1 MRRNTALFAA
11 ALWTS
16 AGVASAQEA
25 DTPSSG
31 PLHLHSETARIVD
44 VVDSFDAGSQFSLR
58 LTAGYQFQRR
68 DLRVQRE
75 MRVSNPGTSLGVP
88 QYGDVADYTRSTH
101 TLLVNAEVGLFHDLA
116 FTFGLPLVLSDAR
129 KLRPPS
135 GGSVDNA
142 RAALADGWTEGPGT
156 PRATYLFDP
165 SFDSPE
171 RSGIDQVS
179 LGLQWS
185 IFNQQRDR
193 NRPTWTLSFQWRPPV
208 GSLMRPCRQTATGT
222 FCPEASSVPETP
234 ASGNT
239 APAAAARSAP
249 ANPDPGISRG
259 LHGVYFQTM
268 VSRRLGYI
276 EPYAG
281 LDFLAEFPI
290 RDSAFRYADTPL
302 GQLSNFPPIV
312 GTLTAGMEIIPWEN
326 RETWQRLLIDL
337 RFRGAYYSP
346 GRDYSALYDAL
357 GSSLSRPLNLPG
369 CPSNA
374 RDPMTGV
381 TCQAERNVY
390 FDGLTTTASHVVL
403 GGSAMVSVQ
412 PAKFLRFTLGAAFA
426 WTSPHTITNTDAC
439 NPGQTVQTDHPEYRG
454 GCQGNSSPDP
464 THRPVIDSAG
474 GRFRSTNDITWD
486 FYAAIALTPRIW

>member
-1 MRRNTALFAA
+1 MAVFAA
-11 ALWTS
+11 ALWCA

-25 DTPSSG
+25 DSPAGTPM
-31 PLHLHSETARIVD
+31 HMHAETARIAD
-44 VVDSFDAGSQFSLR
+44 VVDSFDAGSRFSLR

-75 MRVSNPGTSLGVP
+75 MRVSDPGTSLGVP

-101 TLLVNAEVGLFHDLA
+101 TLLLNAEVGLFRDLA
-116 FTFGLPLVLSDAR
+116 LTFGLPLVLSDAR
-129 KLRPPS
+129 KLRPARGVS
-135 GGSVDNA
+135 TESA

-156 PRATYLFDP
+156 QRPTTLFDP

-171 RSGIDQVS
+171 RSGIDQVR

-193 NRPTWTLSFQWRPPV
+193 HLPTWTLSFEWRPPV
-208 GSLMRPCRQTATGT
+208 GALLRPCRQTASGT
-222 FCPEASSVPETP
+222 FCPEASSVPATP
-234 ASGNT
+234 PTGNA
-239 APAAAARSAP
+239 APEAAARTGA

-259 LHGVYFQTM
+259 LHGVYFQT
-268 VSRRLGYI
+268 VVARRLGYV

-281 LDFLAEFPI
+281 LDFLAEFPV
-290 RDSAFRYADTPL
+290 RGSAFRYADTPL
-302 GQLSNFPPIV
+302 GQLSNFPPLV
-312 GTLTAGMEIIPWEN
+312 GTLTAGLEIIPWEN
-326 RETWQRLLIDL
+326 RETWQRLLVDL
-337 RFRGAYYSP
+337 RFRGAYYSQ

-357 GSSLSRPLNLPG
+357 GSSTSRPLNLPG

-374 RDPMTGV
+374 RGSDG
-381 TCQAERNVY
+381 TCQADRNVY
-390 FDGLTTTASHVVL
+390 FDGLTTTASHLVL

-439 NPGQTVQTDHPEYRG
+439 NPGQPVPAEQPEWRG
-454 GCQGNSSPDP
+454 GCQGASSPDP
-464 THRPVIDSAG
+464 THRPVIDAAG
-474 GRFRSTNDITWD
+474 GRFRTTNDITWD

>member
-1 MRRNTALFAA
+1 M
-11 ALWTS
+11 S
-16 AGVASAQEA
+16 AGVASAQEVDGPA
-25 DTPSSG
+25 AG

-68 DLRVQRE
+68 DLRIQRE

-88 QYGDVADYTRSTH
+88 QYGDVADYNRSTH
-101 TLLVNAEVGLFHDLA
+101 TLMVNAEVGLFHDLA

-129 KLRPPS
+129 KLRPVS
-135 GGSVDNA
+135 GVSADST
-142 RAALADGWTEGPGT
+142 RAALADGWTEGTGNPN
-156 PRATYLFDP
+156 ATTLFDA

-171 RSGIDQVS
+171 RSGIDQVR

-185 IFNQQRDR
+185 IFNQQRER
-193 NRPTWTLSFQWRPPV
+193 NRPTWTLSFEWRPPV
-208 GSLMRPCRQTATGT
+208 GSLLRPCRQTTTGT
-222 FCPEASSVPETP
+222 FCPDAASVPTTP
-234 ASGNT
+234 ESGNT
-239 APAAAARSAP
+239 APTAAARSAP
-249 ANPDPGISRG
+249 ANPAPGISRG

-268 VSRRLGYI
+268 VARRFGYV

-281 LDFLAEFPI
+281 LDFLAEFPV
-290 RDSAFRYADTPL
+290 RDSGFRYADTPL
-302 GQLSNFPPIV
+302 GQLANFPPLV
-312 GTLTAGMEIIPWEN
+312 GTLTAGLEIIPWEN
-326 RETWQRLLIDL
+326 RETWQRLLLDL
-337 RFRGAYYSP
+337 RFRGSYYSP

-374 RDPMTGV
+374 RSSDGS
-381 TCQAERNVY
+381 CQTERNVY

-426 WTSPHTITNTDAC
+426 WTSPHTITNTDAG
-439 NPGQTVQTDHPEYRG
+439 NPGQTVPADHPEWRG
-454 GCQGNSSPDP
+454 GCSGNSSPDP
-464 THRPVIDSAG
+464 THRAVIDSAG
-474 GRFRSTNDITWD
+474 GRFRTTNDLTWD